1 MKKFIALVSL
11 VITGCAVV
19 NTGTHWENS
28 NKSISND
35 SELSKDW
42 ANCNIAAQN
51 RTYGQG
57 FFAYNAQD
65 FHRDCLASKG
75 WHEFQNT
82 K

>member
-51 RTYGQG
+51 RTYQG
-57 FFAYNAQD
+57 FYTAQD

-75 WHEFQNT
+75 WREYQNT